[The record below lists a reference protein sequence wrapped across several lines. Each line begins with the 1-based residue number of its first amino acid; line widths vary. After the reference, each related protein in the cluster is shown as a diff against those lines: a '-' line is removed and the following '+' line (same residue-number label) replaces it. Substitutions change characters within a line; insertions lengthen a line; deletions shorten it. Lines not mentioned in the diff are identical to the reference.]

1 MDSYNS
7 NRESRSTPQYGL
19 YQRENFWKSS
29 DEVPPFNAEPG
40 KLEELAQK
48 KPTQTSPLRCIFQ
61 PQPIPHPHRQPPV
74 LLPTAHHPPDA
85 RPRTPSGWGDAA
97 SAPIGI
103 NKTCN
108 EAGESPV
115 ARVAG
120 DLNLSYCLSTAGSQ
134 PIEDVGAANDALAP
148 NGKGGVRFFQLYM
161 PHDNALTRF
170 LLKRAINPSFT
181 ACILARHV
189 AAGLAYSQT
198 WTSSSA

>member
-1 MDSYNS
+1 MDPHNP

-48 KPTQTSPLRCIFQ
+48 KPTQTRWYYASS
-61 PQPIPHPHRQPPV
+61 
-74 LLPTAHHPPDA
+74 TAGYSTQTPA

-189 AAGLAYSQT
+189 AAGLACSQT